1 MEMEPDALSP
11 RGARS
16 GPPSE
21 AVFNAGNGIDWTMGA
36 GIKMLKRRI
45 AAFAAGSL
53 LGLSLL
59 MAQVSTSSAAQTWN
73 AYTYNSVATVTAAKG
88 LVELFDEIGKR
99 TKGELTIK
107 LHLGGTLQIKATDI
121 TQAVGDNIVQMG
133 DDAFFLGSVP
143 TGAVAR
149 LPMLVH
155 DPAEYDKVSAIVAPA
170 LSDAYAKRG
179 IVVAGE
185 YVFPE
190 QVIWSRKEL
199 KTLKDI
205 QGQKIRVISP
215 DQGEFIKRMGGSPVT
230 LGTSEVP
237 AALDRG
243 VVDGAITASSGYG
256 YVWRDLF
263 KYNYR
268 LNLGY
273 VSSLLLVNKRAWDK
287 LSPSVQTVV
296 QDTIREITAKTTN
309 AMASEDQDLTRKLAE
324 QMTVAVPS
332 AADVEEAEQ
341 RIKPYYEEWAK
352 AQGPDAVEL
361 LARVRKALGR

>member
-1 MEMEPDALSP
+1 M
-11 RGARS
+11 RQRH
-16 GPPSE
+16 
-21 AVFNAGNGIDWTMGA
+21 
-36 GIKMLKRRI
+36 
-45 AAFAAGSL
+45 AAGFIATGL
-53 LGLSLL
+53 LGLSFLL
-59 MAQVSTSSAAQTWN
+59 AQVSTSAAGQTWN

-121 TQAVGDNIVQMG
+121 TQAVADNIVQMG

-155 DPAEYDKVSAIVAPA
+155 DPVEYEKVAAIVGPA
-170 LSDAYAKRG
+170 LSEAYAKRG
-179 IVVAGE
+179 IVVVGE

-190 QVIWSRKEL
+190 QVIWSRKEMKSL
-199 KTLKDI
+199 RDI

-215 DQGEFIKRMGGSPVT
+215 DQGEFIKRLGGSPVT
-230 LGTSEVP
+230 LGTAEVP

-273 VSSLLLVNKRAWDK
+273 VSSLLLVNKRAWDR
-287 LSPSVQTVV
+287 LPPPVQTTVK
-296 QDTIREITAKTTN
+296 DTIREITAKTTK
-309 AMASEDQDLTRKLAE
+309 AMASEDRDLTNKLAA
-324 QMTVAVPS
+324 QMTISVP
-332 AADVEEAEQ
+332 AEADFVEAEA
-341 RIKPYYEEWAK
+341 RIKPYYDEWAK

-361 LARVRKALGR
+361 LSKVRTALGR

>member
-1 MEMEPDALSP
+1 MP
-11 RGARS
+11 R
-16 GPPSE
+16 
-21 AVFNAGNGIDWTMGA
+21 
-36 GIKMLKRRI
+36 RRL
-45 AAFAAGSL
+45 AKFAAAGLFGLCL
-53 LGLSLL
+53 LGTQASP
-59 MAQVSTSSAAQTWN
+59 SSAGQTWN

-88 LVELFDEIGKR
+88 LAELFDEIGKR
-99 TKGELTIK
+99 TNGELTVK

-121 TQAVGDNIVQMG
+121 TQAVADNIIQLG

-143 TGAVAR
+143 VGAVVR

-155 DPAEYDKVSAIVAPA
+155 SPAEYEKTSALVAPA
-170 LSDAYAKRG
+170 LSEAYAKRG
-179 IVVAGE
+179 IIVVGE

-199 KTLKDI
+199 KSLKDL

-215 DQGEFIKRMGGSPVT
+215 DQAEFIKRMGGSPVT
-230 LGTSEVP
+230 LGTAEVP

-273 VSSLLLVNKRAWDK
+273 VSSLLLVNKRAWDR
-287 LSPSVQTVV
+287 LSPSVQAIVK
-296 QDTIREITAKTTN
+296 DTIREISDKTTR
-309 AMASEDQDLTRKLAE
+309 AMASEDQDLTQKLAL
-324 QMTVAVPS
+324 QMTATTPS
-332 AADVEEAEQ
+332 AADVEDAEQ
-341 RIKPYYEEWAK
+341 RIRPYYDDWAK
-352 AQGPDAVEL
+352 GQGAEAVEL
-361 LARVRKALGR
+361 LGRVRKALGR

>member
-1 MEMEPDALSP
+1 
-11 RGARS
+11 
-16 GPPSE
+16 
-21 AVFNAGNGIDWTMGA
+21 VIVNAQNCIDRTLGGGIRV
-36 GIKMLKRRI
+36 LKRSI
-45 AAFAAGSL
+45 AGVAGVGL
-53 LGLSLL
+53 LGLSFLVS
-59 MAQVSTSSAAQTWN
+59 QVSPSWAGQTWN

-88 LVELFDEIGKR
+88 LAELFDEIGKR

-121 TQAVGDNIVQMG
+121 TQAVADNIVQMG

-143 TGAVAR
+143 VGAVVR

-155 DPAEYDKVSAIVAPA
+155 DPVEYEKVSAILAPA
-170 LSDAYAKRG
+170 LSEAYAKRG
-179 IVVAGE
+179 IVVIGE

-199 KTLKDI
+199 KSLKDL

-230 LGTSEVP
+230 LGTAEVP

-273 VSSLLLVNKRAWDK
+273 VSSLLLVNKRAWDR
-287 LSPSVQTVV
+287 LSPTVQEVV
-296 QDTIREITAKTTN
+296 KDTIREITDKTTK
-309 AMASEDQDLTRKLAE
+309 AMAAEDQDLTQKLTA
-324 QMTVAVPS
+324 QMTITA
-332 AADVEEAEQ
+332 ATKADVEDAEQ
-341 RIKPYYEEWAK
+341 RVRPYYDDWAK
-352 AQGPDAVEL
+352 AQGPAAADL
-361 LARVRKALGR
+361 LDKVRKALGR

>member
-1 MEMEPDALSP
+1 
-11 RGARS
+11 
-16 GPPSE
+16 
-21 AVFNAGNGIDWTMGA
+21 
-36 GIKMLKRRI
+36 MLKRLM
-45 AAFAAGSL
+45 AGVAGIGL
-53 LGLSLL
+53 LGVSFLV
-59 MAQVSTSSAAQTWN
+59 AQVSPSSAGQTWN
-73 AYTYNSVATVTAAKG
+73 AYTYNSVATVTAVKG
-88 LVELFDEIGKR
+88 LAELFDEIGKR

-121 TQAVGDNIVQMG
+121 TQAVADNIVQMG

-143 TGAVAR
+143 VGAVVR

-155 DPAEYDKVSAIVAPA
+155 DPVEYEKVSAILAPA
-170 LSDAYAKRG
+170 LSEAYAKRG
-179 IVVAGE
+179 IVVVGE

-199 KTLKDI
+199 KSLRDL

-230 LGTSEVP
+230 LGTAEVP

-273 VSSLLLVNKRAWDK
+273 VSSLLLVNKRTWDR
-287 LSPSVQTVV
+287 LSPTVQEVV
-296 QDTIREITAKTTN
+296 KDTIREITDKTTK
-309 AMASEDQDLTRKLAE
+309 AMAAEDQDLTQKLAA
-324 QMTVAVPS
+324 QMTITA
-332 AADVEEAEQ
+332 ATKADVEDAEQ
-341 RIKPYYEEWAK
+341 RVRPYYDDWAK
-352 AQGPDAVEL
+352 AQGPAAVEL
-361 LARVRKALGR
+361 LDKVRKALGR